1 MNRTI
6 KTLLVLMLCS
16 LLVCCGKRKEYPHSR
31 EIECISDDIIYCKY
45 RTLVSEDKESEGKVK
60 WWCAGG
66 TSFEVETE
74 EGERA
79 EVNVEDV
86 SEVSCTKHNRK
97 VREYEIKK
105 YDGEEVVIRIYF
117 PQNKFKM

>member
-6 KTLLVLMLCS
+6 KSLLVFVLAS
-16 LLVCCGKRKEYPHSR
+16 LLVCCGGRKEYPHSR
-31 EIECISDDIIYCKY
+31 EFKCITDDIVCCKY

-60 WWCAGG
+60 WWCAGDY
-66 TSFEVETE
+66 SFEVETE
-74 EGERA
+74 DGERA

-117 PQNKFKM
+117 PKNKFKM